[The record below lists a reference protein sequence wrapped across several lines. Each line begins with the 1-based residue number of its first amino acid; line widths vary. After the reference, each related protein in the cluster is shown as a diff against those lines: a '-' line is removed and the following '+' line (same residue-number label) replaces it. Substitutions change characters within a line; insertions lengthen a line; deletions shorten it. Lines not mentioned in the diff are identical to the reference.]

1 MQIKYIKTLV
11 ARLGAIVD
19 GWDEQSGAP
28 AVERHIAASLLAEL
42 YEAVK
47 FDTALAATE
56 IVKEVA
62 MSAPVEEP
70 SDETVEE
77 ESSEEVAQI
86 IDLSDIFGGS
96 FDDESEEVEEI
107 EQPAEEIEEVQPEE
121 QPAEEVVEEVVEI
134 PAVEEEPIVVEQEVV
149 APIDDPAPIEEVEEP
164 TEEPM
169 VEVNIPEVEEEVAP
183 AVEGESPAVV
193 EEPTPAVADEKPIEI
208 EEEKPAET
216 DDERPES
223 KQTSLFD
230 MEVVRRP
237 RSSSSRRVIMSLYGG
252 SVPESRSEEK
262 TEKTAEPKPAE
273 PKPAEPKPA
282 EPATEQPEQPEQIE
296 RPEPTEQANQPEQ
309 PEPKS
314 AESPVESATVAPV
327 SVAERIAAAQ
337 AETQSQQVLGEV
349 IGAGTTTL
357 AEAVAASQPMAQT
370 VQNDRVNSLRNALGI
385 NDRFILIRDLFG
397 GDGEAFERAID
408 ELDAFEDFNECLV
421 YMSAYRWN
429 PNCDGAR
436 MLMDLVTRKLL

>member
-1 MQIKYIKTLV
+1 MQIKDIKTLV

-62 MSAPVEEP
+62 MPAPVEEP

-77 ESSEEVAQI
+77 EPSEEVAQI

-96 FDDESEEVEEI
+96 FDDEPEQTEEI
-107 EQPAEEIEEVQPEE
+107 EEPAEEIEEDIAEQPIAVEQPEE
-121 QPAEEVVEEVVEI
+121 QPAEEVVEEFVEI
-134 PAVEEEPIVVEQEVV
+134 PAVEEEPVVVEEE
-149 APIDDPAPIEEVEEP
+149 AATPIEEPAPIEEEIEE
-164 TEEPM
+164 T
-169 VEVNIPEVEEEVAP
+169 ISPEVEAEVAP
-183 AVEGESPAVV
+183 AVEEESPAEVEVVVPAV
-193 EEPTPAVADEKPIEI
+193 EEEKPIEV
-208 EEEKPAET
+208 EEEKPAEV
-216 DDERPES
+216 EEEKPES

-262 TEKTAEPKPAE
+262 IEKPAE
-273 PKPAEPKPA
+273 PKPVEPTPA
-282 EPATEQPEQPEQIE
+282 PIEEPEK
-296 RPEPTEQANQPEQ
+296 PEPQKEEQHI
-309 PEPKS
+309 
-314 AESPVESATVAPV
+314 ESATVAPV

-337 AETQSQQVLGEV
+337 ADAQGQQVLGEV

-357 AEAVAASQPMAQT
+357 AEAVAASQPIVQT